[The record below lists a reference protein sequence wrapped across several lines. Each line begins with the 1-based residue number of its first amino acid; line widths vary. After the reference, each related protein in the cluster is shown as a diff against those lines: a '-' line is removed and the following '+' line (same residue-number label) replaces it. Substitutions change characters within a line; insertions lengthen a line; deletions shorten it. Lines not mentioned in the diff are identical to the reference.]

1 MKNRNESLD
10 ALRGLSILAM
20 VLSGSISFSAALPV
34 WMYHAQ
40 VPPPNHTFIPAI
52 AGITWVDLVFPFFL
66 FSMGA
71 AIPLA
76 LNKLVQNNSSFLSVL
91 WIAVRRFLLL
101 AFFALFT
108 EHMKAW
114 VMAEQPL
121 VKENILSIAAFVLLF
136 FQLYQNKNEQHKK
149 LLMGL
154 KIFSF
159 AIAVLFLF
167 FLRFNGEAFSFT
179 KSDIIIILLAN
190 MAFFGAIIWWFT
202 KNNKWLRIGILP
214 FVMAVFLASNETGAG
229 WAKDIF
235 NFSHI
240 GLFKFDWLYQFYFLK
255 YLFIVVPGTIAG
267 DYLLKNNNTNF
278 LTAKIPTDKKY
289 FTLIGLISF
298 VLVMSNTIFL
308 FTRQLAANLIFT
320 IALLATLFYW
330 LNKMFTDKNHLLI
343 KFFSAGAYLLLLG
356 LFFEAYEGG
365 IKKDHSTY
373 SYYFVTSGLAF
384 FMLIAFTS
392 FAESKIGSVINN
404 YLSLN
409 GRNPMLAY
417 VAGSLLL
424 MPILQLTGL
433 HIVFDSMNSNAWL
446 GFLKG
451 VLFTGIVSLVT
462 VFCTKRGWFWK
473 T

>member
-20 VLSGSISFSAALPV
+20 ILSGSISFSTALPA

-40 VPPPNHTFIPAI
+40 VPPPNHTFMPAI

-76 LNKLVQNNSSFLSVL
+76 LNKEIQKGSGFLNIC
-91 WIAVRRFLLL
+91 WIGLRRFLLL

-121 VKENILSIAAFVLLF
+121 VKENILSIVAFVLLF
-136 FQLYQNKNEQHKK
+136 FQLYQNKNEQHKN
-149 LLMGL
+149 LFTGL

-159 AIAVLFLF
+159 IVAIALLF
-167 FLRFNGEAFSFT
+167 FLRFRDQVFSFR
-179 KSDIIIILLAN
+179 KSDIIIIVLAN
-190 MAFFGAIIWWFT
+190 MAFFGTIIWWLT
-202 KNNKWLRIGILP
+202 RNNRWFRIGILP
-214 FVMAVFLASNETGAG
+214 FVMAVFFASKETGDG
-229 WAKDIF
+229 WAKELF
-235 NFSHI
+235 NFSQI
-240 GLFKFDWLYQFYFLK
+240 GMVKFDWLYQFYFLK
-255 YLFIVVPGTIAG
+255 YLFIIIPGTIAG
-267 DYLLKNNNTNF
+267 DYLIENNTTNLLTSKNN
-278 LTAKIPTDKKY
+278 AEKKY
-289 FTLIGLISF
+289 LILIGLLSF
-298 VLVMSNTIFL
+298 SLVLSNTVFL
-308 FTRQLAANLIFT
+308 FSRQLGFNLIFS
-320 IALLATLFYW
+320 AVLLATLFYC
-330 LNKMFTDKNHLLI
+330 LKKLFTDKNHLLK
-343 KFFSAGAYLLLLG
+343 KFFAAGAYLLLLG
-356 LFFEAYEGG
+356 LFFETYEGG

-373 SYYFVTSGLAF
+373 SYYFVTSGMAF
-384 FMLIAFTS
+384 FMLIAFSS
-392 FAESKIGSVINN
+392 FAQSKVGAAINN

-417 VAGSLLL
+417 VTGSLLL
-424 MPILQLTGL
+424 MPILQLSGL

-462 VFCTKRGWFWK
+462 VFFTKRGWFWK